1 MTTVAPA
8 LRSFAALRWSEVEPG
23 FHVGERDG
31 EFVGYVDT
39 NADGTFVAFDGHST
53 AVGRFRSLAEAKA
66 SLLTT
71 DHPANVRRDRLTRR
85 VALGVATGV
94 GAVAAGL
101 ALTAGVLAP
110 FL

>member
-1 MTTVAPA
+1 MSTIAPA
-8 LRSFAALRWSEVEPG
+8 LRTFAGLRWAEVEPG

-31 EFVGYVDT
+31 EFVGYIDT
-39 NADGTFVAFDGHST
+39 NVDGTFIAFDGHAS
-53 AVGRFRSLAEAKA
+53 AIGRFRSLADAKA

-71 DHPANVRRDRLTRR
+71 DHPVNVRRMRVTRR
-85 VALGVATGV
+85 IALGVATGV
-94 GAVAAGL
+94 GSVAAGL

>member
-1 MTTVAPA
+1 MTTVAPS
-8 LRSFAALRWSEVEPG
+8 LRSFAALRWSEVEPD
-23 FHVGERDG
+23 FHVGARDG

-53 AVGRFRSLAEAKA
+53 AVGRFRTLADAKA

-71 DHPANVRRDRLTRR
+71 DHPANVRRDRLARR
-85 VALGVATGV
+85 VMLGVATGA
-94 GAVAAGL
+94 GSIAAGL

-110 FL
+110 IL